1 MKTFNNDDLKKY
13 STLAQQNNVIEPSRF
28 NNYDV
33 KRGLRNS
40 DGTGVLVG
48 LTKIGDVHGYILDE
62 NEKIPVEG
70 RLRYRGIDI
79 RDLTEGFLKE
89 GRFGFEETIYLLLF
103 GELPAKLE
111 LEKFTKILSDH
122 RKLPKGFTED
132 MILKAPSSNIMNK
145 LARSVLAAYSY
156 DENPED
162 LSVYNCL
169 RQSIQLISWFPV
181 LVSYAYQAKE
191 HYYNNKT
198 LTIHTPDP
206 SLSTSENL
214 LMLIRSNKKYTVV
227 EAELL
232 DLCMVLHAEHG
243 GGNNS
248 TFSIHLISSAAT
260 DTYSAVA
267 AAIGSLKG
275 AKHGGANIKVIAML
289 DNVKKNVKNWKDKD
303 EVSAYLEKIINKEAF
318 DKTGLIYG
326 MGHAVY
332 TYSDPRAVI
341 LKTKARKL
349 AKLKGM
355 EDEFDLLN
363 LIEELTPKVF
373 LKVKGSSKVISAN
386 VDFYSGFVYRMLD
399 IPEDLFTPIFAIARI
414 AGWSAHRIEEG
425 INGRRIMRPAYKHI
439 KIPGKEFT
447 ALNER

>member
-1 MKTFNNDDLKKY
+1 MKNFNNDDLKKY
-13 STLAQQNNVIEPSRF
+13 SILAQKNNIIEPSRF
-28 NNYDV
+28 RNYDV

-48 LTKIGDVHGYILDE
+48 LTKIGDVHGYIVDE
-62 NEKIPVEG
+62 NEKVPVEG

-103 GELPAKLE
+103 GELPVKTE
-111 LEKFTKILSDH
+111 LGNFIKILSEH
-122 RKLPKGFTED
+122 RELPKGFTED

-162 LSVYNCL
+162 LSVDNCL

-191 HYYNNKT
+191 HYYNNNT
-198 LTIHTPDP
+198 LTIHAPDP

-289 DNVKKNVKNWKDKD
+289 DNVKKNVKDWKDRE
-303 EVSAYLEKIINKEAF
+303 EVSAYLAKIINKEAF

-363 LIEELTPKVF
+363 LIEELTPGVF

-386 VDFYSGFVYRMLD
+386 VDFYSGFVYRLLG

-414 AGWSAHRIEEG
+414 AGWSAHRIEEAL
-425 INGRRIMRPAYKHI
+425 NGGRIMRPAYKHI
-439 KIPGKEFT
+439 KLPGKDFISL
-447 ALNER
+447 AER

>member
-1 MKTFNNDDLKKY
+1 MKSFNDEDLKKY
-13 STLAQQNNVIEPSRF
+13 SELALKNNVIDPVRF
-28 NNYDV
+28 GNYDV
-33 KRGLRNS
+33 KRGLRNK

-48 LTKIGDVHGYILDE
+48 LTQIGDVHGYIVDE
-62 NEKIPVEG
+62 NEKVPVKG

-79 RDLTEGFLKE
+79 NDLAEGFLKE
-89 GRFGFEETIYLLLF
+89 GRFGFEETVYLLLF
-103 GELPAKLE
+103 GELPRKDE
-111 LEKFTKILSDH
+111 LDSFIKILAER
-122 RKLPKGFTED
+122 RKLPKGFIED

-162 LSVYNCL
+162 LTVENCL

-181 LVSYAYQAKE
+181 LVAYAYQAKM
-191 HYYNNKT
+191 HYHENET
-198 LTIHTPDP
+198 LFIHSPDP

-214 LMLIRSNKKYTVV
+214 LMLIRPDKKYSAV

-248 TFSIHLISSAAT
+248 TFSIHLISSAST

-275 AKHGGANIKVIAML
+275 AKHGGANIKVVKML
-289 DNVKKNVKNWKDKD
+289 DNIKKNVRDWKNKK
-303 EVSAYLEKIINKEAF
+303 EVSEYISKIIRKKAF

-332 TYSDPRAVI
+332 TYSDPRAVL
-341 LKTKARKL
+341 LKGKARKL
-349 AKLKGM
+349 AKLKGI
-355 EDEFDLLN
+355 EDEFNLLN
-363 LIEELTPKVF
+363 LVEELTPAVF
-373 LKVKGSSKVISAN
+373 AEVKGNTKVISAN
-386 VDFYSGFVYRMLD
+386 VDFYSGFVYRLLG

-414 AGWSAHRIEEG
+414 AGWSAHRIEESL
-425 INGRRIMRPAYKHI
+425 NGGRIMRPAYKHI
-439 KIPGKEFT
+439 KIPGKDFVP
-447 ALNER
+447 LSER

>member
-1 MKTFNNDDLKKY
+1 MKSFNDEDLKKY
-13 STLAQQNNVIEPSRF
+13 SELALKNNVIDPVRF
-28 NNYDV
+28 GNYDV
-33 KRGLRNS
+33 KRGLRNK

-48 LTKIGDVHGYILDE
+48 LTQIGDVHGYILDE
-62 NEKIPVEG
+62 NEKVPVKG

-79 RDLTEGFLKE
+79 NDLTEGFLKE
-89 GRFGFEETIYLLLF
+89 GRFGFEETVYLLLF
-103 GELPAKLE
+103 GELPRKDE
-111 LEKFTKILSDH
+111 LDSFIKILAER
-122 RKLPKGFTED
+122 RKLPKGFIED

-162 LSVYNCL
+162 LTVENCL

-181 LVSYAYQAKE
+181 LVAYAYQAKM
-191 HYYNNKT
+191 HYHENET
-198 LTIHTPDP
+198 LFIHSPDP

-214 LMLIRSNKKYTVV
+214 LMLIRPDKKYSAV

-248 TFSIHLISSAAT
+248 TFSIHLISSAST

-275 AKHGGANIKVIAML
+275 AKHGGANIKVVKML
-289 DNVKKNVKNWKDKD
+289 DNIKKNVRDWKNKK
-303 EVSAYLEKIINKEAF
+303 EVSEYISKIMRKKAF

-332 TYSDPRAVI
+332 TYSDPRAVL
-341 LKTKARKL
+341 LKAKARKL
-349 AKLKGM
+349 AKLKGI
-355 EDEFDLLN
+355 EDEYNLLN
-363 LIEELTPKVF
+363 LVEELTPAVF
-373 LKVKGSSKVISAN
+373 AEVKGNTKVISAN
-386 VDFYSGFVYRMLD
+386 VDFYSGFVYRLLG

-414 AGWSAHRIEEG
+414 AGWSAHRIEESL
-425 INGRRIMRPAYKHI
+425 NGGRIMRPAYKHI
-439 KIPGKEFT
+439 KIPGKDFIP
-447 ALNER
+447 LSER

>member
-1 MKTFNNDDLKKY
+1 MKTFNNNDLKKY
-13 STLAQQNNVIEPSRF
+13 SILARQNNVIEPTRYS
-28 NNYDV
+28 NYDV

-48 LTKIGDVHGYILDE
+48 LTQIGDVHGYIFDE
-62 NEKIPVEG
+62 NEKVPVEG

-103 GELPAKLE
+103 GELPVKSE
-111 LEKFTKILSDH
+111 LENFTKILSEH

-162 LSVYNCL
+162 LSVDNCL

-181 LVSYAYQAKE
+181 LVSYAFQAKE

-198 LTIHTPDP
+198 LTIHSPDP

-214 LMLIRSNKKYTVV
+214 LMLIRSDKKYTVA

-248 TFSIHLISSAAT
+248 TFSIHLISSTAT

-275 AKHGGANIKVIAML
+275 AKHGGANIKVNAML
-289 DNVKKNVKNWKDKD
+289 DNVKTNVKNWKDRD
-303 EVSAYLEKIINKEAF
+303 EVSAYIAKIINKEVF

-355 EDEFDLLN
+355 EDEFNLLN
-363 LIEELTPKVF
+363 LIEELTPAVF

-399 IPEDLFTPIFAIARI
+399 IPKDLFTPIFAIARI
-414 AGWSAHRIEEG
+414 AGWSAHRIEEA

-447 ALNER
+447 ALSER

>member
-1 MKTFNNDDLKKY
+1 VKTFNNDDLKKY

-111 LEKFTKILSDH
+111 LEKFTKILSDY

>member
-13 STLAQQNNVIEPSRF
+13 STLAQKNNVIEPSRF

-48 LTKIGDVHGYILDE
+48 LTKIGDVHGYIVDE
-62 NEKIPVEG
+62 NEKVPVEG

-103 GELPAKLE
+103 GVLPAKLE

-191 HYYNNKT
+191 HYYNNNT
-198 LTIHTPDP
+198 LTIHAPDP

-214 LMLIRSNKKYTVV
+214 LMLIRSNKKYTVI

-303 EVSAYLEKIINKEAF
+303 EVSAYLTKIINKDAF

-363 LIEELTPKVF
+363 LIEELTPGVF

-386 VDFYSGFVYRMLD
+386 VDFYSGFVYRLLG

-414 AGWSAHRIEEG
+414 AGWSAHRIEEAL
-425 INGRRIMRPAYKHI
+425 NGGRIMRPAYKHI
-439 KIPGKEFT
+439 KIPGREFI
-447 ALNER
+447 ALTER

>member
-13 STLAQQNNVIEPSRF
+13 SILARQNNVIEPTRYS
-28 NNYDV
+28 NYDV

-48 LTKIGDVHGYILDE
+48 LTQIGDVHGYIFDE
-62 NEKIPVEG
+62 NEKVPVEG

-103 GELPAKLE
+103 GELPVKSE
-111 LEKFTKILSDH
+111 LENFTKILSEH

-162 LSVYNCL
+162 LSVDNCL

-181 LVSYAYQAKE
+181 LVSYAFQAKE

-198 LTIHTPDP
+198 LTIHSPDP

-214 LMLIRSNKKYTVV
+214 LMLIRSDKKYTVA

-248 TFSIHLISSAAT
+248 TFSIHLISSTAT

-275 AKHGGANIKVIAML
+275 AKHGGANIKVNAML
-289 DNVKKNVKNWKDKD
+289 DNVKTNVKNWKDRD
-303 EVSAYLEKIINKEAF
+303 EVSAYIAKIINKEVF

-341 LKTKARKL
+341 LKTKAGKL

-355 EDEFDLLN
+355 EDEFNLLN
-363 LIEELTPKVF
+363 LIEELTPAVF

-399 IPEDLFTPIFAIARI
+399 IPKDLFTPIFAIARI
-414 AGWSAHRIEEG
+414 AGWSAHRIEEA

-447 ALNER
+447 ALSER

>member
-13 STLAQQNNVIEPSRF
+13 SNLAKQNNVIEPSRF
-28 NNYDV
+28 ANYDV

-48 LTKIGDVHGYILDE
+48 LTKIGDVHGYIVDE
-62 NEKIPVEG
+62 NEKVPVEG

-89 GRFGFEETIYLLLF
+89 GRFGFEETVYLLLF
-103 GELPAKLE
+103 GELPVKSE
-111 LEKFTKILSDH
+111 LDKFTKILSEH

-162 LSVYNCL
+162 LSVDNCL

-214 LMLIRSNKKYTVV
+214 LMLIRSNKKYTAI

-248 TFSIHLISSAAT
+248 TFSIHLISSSAT
-260 DTYSAVA
+260 DTYSAVS

-275 AKHGGANIKVIAML
+275 AKHGGANIKVISML
-289 DNVKKNVKNWKDKD
+289 DNVKKNVKDWKDKE
-303 EVSAYLEKIINKEAF
+303 EVAAYLAKIINKKAF

-341 LKTKARKL
+341 LKKKARKL
-349 AKLKGM
+349 AKLKGL
-355 EDEFDLLN
+355 ENEFDLLN
-363 LIEELTPKVF
+363 LIEELTPSVF
-373 LKVKGSSKVISAN
+373 LKVKGSTKVISAN
-386 VDFYSGFVYRMLD
+386 VDFYSGFVYRLLG

-414 AGWSAHRIEEG
+414 AGWSAHRIEESL
-425 INGRRIMRPAYKHI
+425 NGGRIMRPAYKHI
-439 KIPGKEFT
+439 KTPGKEFT
-447 ALNER
+447 ALTER

>member
-13 STLAQQNNVIEPSRF
+13 STLAQKNNVIEPSRF

-48 LTKIGDVHGYILDE
+48 LTKIGDVHGYIVDE
-62 NEKIPVEG
+62 NEKVPVEG

-162 LSVYNCL
+162 LSVDNCL

-191 HYYNNKT
+191 HYYNNNT
-198 LTIHTPDP
+198 LTIHAPDP

-214 LMLIRSNKKYTVV
+214 LMLIRSNKKYTVI

-303 EVSAYLEKIINKEAF
+303 EVSAYLTKIINKDAF

-363 LIEELTPKVF
+363 LIEELTPGVF

-386 VDFYSGFVYRMLD
+386 VDFYSGFVYRLLG

-414 AGWSAHRIEEG
+414 AGWSAHRIEEAL
-425 INGRRIMRPAYKHI
+425 NGGRIMRPAYKHI
-439 KIPGKEFT
+439 KIPGREFI
-447 ALNER
+447 ALTER